1 MSLSLMLALIAFS
14 IVLASF
20 VSILVAKGKIP
31 IKYSLLWYAF
41 AALILLVGIF
51 PDLFGAIGQLIGFGI
66 MSDLVVG
73 IILTVLIFLNI
84 ALTVMIASQR
94 RRINLVSQE
103 VALLKKELDDAKAR
117 KAK

>member
-1 MSLSLMLALIAFS
+1 MSLPLM
-14 IVLASF
+14 IVLIVFSAM
-20 VSILVAKGKIP
+20 LVVLISLLIVKGKVP

-41 AALILLVGIF
+41 AILVLAVGIF
-51 PDLFGAIGQLIGFGI
+51 PEFFGMLGRLIGFNI

-73 IILTVLIFLNI
+73 IILVVLILLNI

-103 VALLKKELDDAKAR
+103 VALLKKEIEDAKR
-117 KAK
+117 KK

>member
-1 MSLSLMLALIAFS
+1 MSFQLMIALIVFS
-14 IVLASF
+14 LILIILI
-20 VSILVAKGKIP
+20 SILVGRGKIP

-41 AALILLVGIF
+41 AVFILLVGLV
-51 PDLFGAIGQLIGFGI
+51 PDLFGAFGRSIGFNI

-73 IILTVLIFLNI
+73 LIITVLIFLNI

-103 VALLKKELDDAKAR
+103 MALLKKEVEDAKR
-117 KAK
+117 KK

>member
-1 MSLSLMLALIAFS
+1 MSLPLMIALIVFS
-14 IVLASF
+14 VALVIVISL
-20 VSILVAKGKIP
+20 LVVKGKIP

-41 AALILLVGIF
+41 AVLILLVGII
-51 PDLFGAIGQLIGFGI
+51 PDFFGMLGRLMGFNI

-73 IILTVLIFLNI
+73 IILVVLIFLNI

-103 VALLKKELDDAKAR
+103 VALLKKELNDVKR
-117 KAK
+117 QKP

>member
-1 MSLSLMLALIAFS
+1 MSLPLM
-14 IVLASF
+14 IVLIVFSVF
-20 VSILVAKGKIP
+20 LIVLVSILVARGKIP

-41 AALILLVGIF
+41 AILILLVGIV
-51 PDLFGAIGQLIGFGI
+51 PDVFGMFGRLIGFNI

-73 IILTVLIFLNI
+73 IILVVLILLNI

-103 VALLKKELDDAKAR
+103 LALLKKEIEDAKS
-117 KAK
+117 KK

>member
-1 MSLSLMLALIAFS
+1 MSLPLMIALIIFS
-14 IVLASF
+14 VILIVLVSF
-20 VSILVAKGKIP
+20 LVTKGKIP

-41 AALILLVGIF
+41 AVLVLLVGLV
-51 PDLFGAIGQLIGFGI
+51 PDLFGMLGRLIGFYV

-73 IILTVLIFLNI
+73 IILVVLIFLNI

-103 VALLKKELDDAKAR
+103 VALLKKELNDVKR
-117 KAK
+117 HKS

>member
-1 MSLSLMLALIAFS
+1 MSLPLMFALIIFAA
-14 IVLASF
+14 VLTIL

-41 AALILLVGIF
+41 AILILLTGLI
-51 PDLFGAIGQLIGFGI
+51 PDFFGMLGRLIGFNI

-73 IILTVLIFLNI
+73 LILVVLIFLNI

-103 VALLKKELDDAKAR
+103 VALLKKEIEDAKR
-117 KAK
+117 KKQ

>member
-1 MSLSLMLALIAFS
+1 MSLPLM
-14 IVLASF
+14 IVLIIFS
-20 VSILVAKGKIP
+20 VILILSTSILIIRGKIP

-41 AALILLVGIF
+41 AVLILLVGLI
-51 PDLFGAIGQLIGFGI
+51 PELFGAIGRFFGFNI

-73 IILTVLIFLNI
+73 IILVVLIFLNI

-103 VALLKKELDDAKAR
+103 VALLKKELDDVKT
-117 KAK
+117 KKS